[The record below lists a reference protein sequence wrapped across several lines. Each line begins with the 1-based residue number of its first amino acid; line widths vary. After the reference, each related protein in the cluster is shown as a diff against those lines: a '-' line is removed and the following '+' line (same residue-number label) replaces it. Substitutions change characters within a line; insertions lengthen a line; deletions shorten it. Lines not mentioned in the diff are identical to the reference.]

1 MADQTATLATAAM
14 GVGTTLDV
22 APVSMIAA
30 SGSMGPGTSGDA
42 PAPTLTAQAQTLG
55 EGTRTAADLPAPL
68 FTIAAASQP
77 QGAQAKTDAAPTV
90 QVQVGSRADRARL
103 ATTFDPSEIR
113 SALGAMG
120 PGTAEDATDVPL
132 TLTGRTLPEPS
143 RHSADARPQ
152 VGVQAASRADKAR
165 LRTAVGYGEMQRC
178 TVTVTDVLTLDVAL
192 SDTLVLDVSVT

>member
-1 MADQTATLATAAM
+1 MADQTATLATATM
-14 GVGTTLDV
+14 GVGTSL
-22 APVSMIAA
+22 
-30 SGSMGPGTSGDA
+30 DA
-42 PAPTLTAQAQTLG
+42 PAPTLTAQARALG
-55 EGTRTAADLPAPL
+55 GEPRTAAGLPAPL

-77 QGAQAKTDAAPTV
+77 RGAQATTDADLAVRV
-90 QVQVGSRADRARL
+90 QVRSRTDTPRL

-132 TLTGRTLPEPS
+132 TLTGHTLPEPS
-143 RHSADARPQ
+143 RHSADASPQ
-152 VGVQAASRADKAR
+152 VNVEAASRADKAR
-165 LRTAVGYGEMQRC
+165 LHAAAGYGEMQRC